1 MRVLIA
7 CEESQTVCKAFR
19 AKGHEAYSCDILPC
33 SGGHPEWHYQQ
44 DVKEILWYNWDL
56 VIAHPPCTRLA
67 NSGVRWLEERD
78 LFVELKKHN
87 PLDIRVAT
95 LLFKRGVYKESI
107 QKFINEC
114 TPYYHLSK
122 RKYLEKKLTFNSFT
136 TILRQICN
144 FNKISYTSQIK
155 YDKSNY
161 CIEYYIYI

>member
-1 MRVLIA
+1 MSTQIFKNNVPNELLFNLLDSI
-7 CEESQTVCKAFR
+7 CLKNEKHYTFNSES
-19 AKGHEAYSCDILPC
+19 
-33 SGGHPEWHYQQ
+33 
-44 DVKEILWYNWDL
+44 
-56 VIAHPPCTRLA
+56 
-67 NSGVRWLEERD
+67 
-78 LFVELKKHN
+78 
-87 PLDIRVAT
+87 
-95 LLFKRGVYKESI
+95 FKRGVYKESI